1 MDPVTREEM
10 YLNSIAGGGTAPE
23 PPVTREEFFLKQ
35 IAGSLEPFIVTCTP
49 TAQDLSGVMDKTV
62 AEIDAAYKAGK
73 KILFK
78 VLTGANSYAEVYCS
92 VVASNGSSTYPSY
105 GGYTFDVIQDIF
117 IYAFTAYTDDG
128 DRTSYAT
135 AIYTLTPMT

>member
-1 MDPVTREEM
+1 MSYTPTNWQTGDTVTAEK
-10 YLNSIAGGGTAPE
+10 LNNMESGIELAND
-23 PPVTREEFFLKQ
+23 VFV
-35 IAGSLEPFIVTCTP
+35 VTCTP

-62 AEIDAAYKAGK
+62 AEIDAAYKADK

-92 VVASNGSSTYPSY
+92 IVVSNGSSTYPSY
-105 GGYTFDVIQDIF
+105 GGYTVDAIQDIF
-117 IYAFTAYTDDG
+117 VYAFTAYTDDG

-135 AIYTLTPMT
+135 AIYPLTPMS